1 MNDTPTLLRP
11 TFVMTVS
18 LYAHSRYLARPQL
31 LIRL

>member
-1 MNDTPTLLRP
+1 MHDMPALLRP
-11 TFVMTVS
+11 TSAMTAT